1 MHYTYPGGDELSAKI
16 VDEIYEDFDAED
28 YIYRKML
35 QWIEFDDGDHALRFT
50 YYRRPAN
57 KGDNSWVF
65 AGQNSPLLQKDI
77 LESLVK
83 KAIRKGWI
91 KI

>member
-1 MHYTYPGGDELSAKI
+1 MSAKV
-16 VDEIYEDFDAED
+16 VDEIYEDFNAGD
-28 YIYRKML
+28 YIYRKIL
-35 QWIEFDDGDHALRFT
+35 QWIELDDGDHALRFT
-50 YYRRPAN
+50 YYRRPKN

-65 AGQNSPLLQKDI
+65 AGQNSPLLQIDI

-83 KAIRKGWI
+83 KAIQKKWI